1 MDESILTKE
10 GLSYNSS
17 EFDEIAKDIQGN
29 ILKGHARDHVT
40 LLFFTFNQGK
50 INEAKTWLHTFGTT
64 QLTTAAKQKEQTLVF
79 QKNQEQTFFFGLYLT
94 ASCYQYLGLDS
105 KKPNDFQL
113 GKAMTDPSVMA
124 DLEDSPLSEWE
135 KDWQKPIHGCVL
147 IAYGG
152 NVERTELDSMAQS
165 IENDLDAFG
174 YSFLQKG
181 DSLKNENGD
190 NIEHFGYADGI
201 SQPQF
206 FVEELDTKSP
216 NSFSTWHPMALLNLA
231 LVPDNYNS
239 FGSYWVFRKLE
250 QNVQAFKENEAE
262 IAKNQGLE
270 GEAGEIVGARIV
282 GRYENGMPIAV
293 SEEEDEIKGISITAT
308 KASQIN
314 NFNYP
319 AGSRCP
325 VHAHIRKVNK
335 RTKGFPRIVRR
346 GIPYD
351 ERLNKTQ
358 QSEDEPQPTEGVGL
372 LFQCFQSNIE
382 NQFEAIQKEAN
393 KDPKDLIIGC
403 PKENKYVKLKG
414 GGYFFAPSRLF
425 FESLNPISSQRNLI
439 AEMKKGI
446 VGQITTN
453 GKTSRVYY
461 SSMVSQFI
469 IDQLRN
475 EIEDAV
481 QTELDSKNHSGTRNQ
496 VVEIL
501 TSGKTELLTKLTK
514 AHKLHEWYKSKHEN
528 AGVSLED
535 HNLQGGGD
543 FDFIANE
550 NNEHGK
556 KGDIVK
562 GSTPIICADGIC
574 CASEGDNAY
583 FMVQSSTIPETS
595 DKTAIKEVTE
605 TDDGLWHI
613 YETAKNTPFTINIE
627 GENYAFT
634 T

>member
-10 GLSYNSS
+10 GLSYDSS
-17 EFDEIAKDIQGN
+17 EFNDIAKDIQGN

-40 LLFFTFNQGK
+40 LLFFTFDSGK
-50 INEAKTWLHTFGTT
+50 VNEAKTWLHTFGTT
-64 QLTTAAKQKEQTLVF
+64 DLTTAKKQKEQALKFRET
-79 QKNQEQTFFFGLYLT
+79 NEQTFFFGLYLS
-94 ASCYQYLGLDS
+94 ASCYEYLGLDAI
-105 KKPNDFQL
+105 KPNDFL
-113 GKAMTDPSVMA
+113 PGKAMTDPSVMA
-124 DLEDSPLSEWE
+124 DLEDPPVSEWE
-135 KDWQKPIHGCVL
+135 EDWQKPIHGCLL

-152 NVERTELDSMAQS
+152 YKDDRTKLDLMSLS
-165 IENDLDAFG
+165 LKKDLDAFG
-174 YSFLQKG
+174 YSFIQKG
-181 DSLKNENGD
+181 DSLKNGKI

-206 FVEELDTKSP
+206 FVEELDALNP
-216 NSFSTWHPMALLNLA
+216 NNFSTWHPMALLNLA

-239 FGSYWVFRKLE
+239 FGSYWVFRKLQ
-250 QNVQAFKENEAE
+250 QNVQAFKENEAA
-262 IAKNQGLE
+262 IAKSQGLE
-270 GEAGEIVGARIV
+270 GEESEIVGARIV
-282 GRYENGMPIAV
+282 GRFENGMPIAV
-293 SEEEDEIKGISITAT
+293 SQEEDEIKGIVITET
-308 KASQIN
+308 GASQIN

-319 AGSRCP
+319 AGSPCP

-351 ERLNKTQ
+351 ERKDKKPENEEDTQ
-358 QSEDEPQPTEGVGL
+358 VGL

-382 NQFEAIQKEAN
+382 NQFEAIQKTANEA
-393 KDPKDLIIGC
+393 PKDLIIGC
-403 PKENKYVKLKG
+403 PKDNKYVKLKG

-439 AEMKKGI
+439 ADMKKGI

-461 SSMVSQFI
+461 SSMVSLFI
-469 IDQLRN
+469 IKQLRN
-475 EIEDAV
+475 EIEEAV
-481 QTELDSKNHSGTRNQ
+481 QTELDSNNRSGTRNQ
-496 VVEIL
+496 VIEIL

-514 AHKLHEWYKSKHEN
+514 AHNLHEWYKSKHEN

-556 KGDIVK
+556 NGDIVK

-574 CASEGDNAY
+574 CASESDNAY
-583 FMVQSSTIPETS
+583 FMVESSTIPDTS

-613 YETAKNTPFTINIE
+613 YETKKNTPFTINIA